1 MYTFKTFTPMR
12 VAHHYAL
19 MGQLWRAGLILVS
32 FSLIP
37 FYTLAQCTPATG
49 VESFENNLGQIAS
62 APGALY
68 GIAECYGFTIAGGFG
83 TSTISSNGE
92 TIELSNPF
100 GIGYFDIG
108 SSDFSAFNLESF
120 VFSRQDESYDGDMII
135 YGLKD
140 GNLVNG
146 AEETVTINGTSSQTV
161 DLSSNSGFQNIEGI
175 RLTFPDRDPTGIFEI
190 HQIEISAPGN
200 GCPENTKGAIENA
213 SGCIECDNYDVGEQF
228 ELDGECYTVV
238 DRAMLETMI
247 ANDEDLTKV
256 CVSKVTDMS
265 DLFFGA
271 DSFNQ
276 DISNWDVSNVTNM
289 AGMFKGAFIFNQN
302 IGNWDVS
309 GVTDMNN
316 MFNFANDFNQDIGD
330 WNVSNVVNMNA
341 MLYENYIFSQDLSGW
356 CVEHIPSEP
365 NNFADFTNL
374 TSAQKP
380 VWGAACTGSCPP
392 NNSGAAFNANG
403 CLECDNYNVGDQF
416 ELDGECYTVVDRTML
431 ETMIANDEDLTKV
444 CVSKVT
450 NMLTLFINQASFDQD
465 ISSWDV
471 SNVTTMAGM
480 FLGASSFDQPIGNW
494 EVSNVTDMFG
504 MFQGASAFDQDI
516 GDWEVS
522 NVTLMNNMFG
532 QASAFDQDIGDWNVA
547 NVTNMQGM
555 FFQASAFNQ
564 DIGGWNV
571 GNVTSMFG
579 MFGEATM
586 FDQDIGGWNVGSVTN
601 MNNMFGGASA
611 FNQDL
616 NDWNVANVTN
626 MAGMFF
632 QASAFN
638 GAIGNWEVGNV
649 TNMAGMFGDASKFN
663 QDIGDWNVASVTDMN
678 GMFGRASD
686 FDQDIGD
693 WKVVNVTNM
702 AGMFFEASS
711 FNQSLNDWKVSGVTN
726 MAGMFA
732 EAITFDGA
740 IGNWD
745 VSAVTNTNNMFQ
757 GASAFNQD
765 IGDWDVKN
773 IANAAGM
780 FFDAAAFNQDLGLWD
795 VSGMT
800 DMTGMFGDTP
810 LFNQDLS
817 NWCVTQFNSEPDG
830 FAINSALTDSN
841 KPDWGT
847 SCNPK
852 VISVSVPSDSTYG
865 LGTVLEFV
873 VNFNRIVI
881 VSGTPQL
888 SISLDGSTVQADY
901 ASGTGTKAL
910 IFTYMVAY
918 GDEDT
923 DGITVTPTLGLN
935 EGTMTGV
942 WGSDAD
948 LALSGVGA
956 TDNVL
961 VDAVPPVA
969 ACLSPIVE
977 LGPNGTYTLQ
987 ESDVFDAIGSSDNGS
1002 IESVDFEGNTYTCDD
1017 TEMQFDVLVT
1027 VEDGGGNT
1035 DQCVA
1040 QVSVKAGE
1048 ALPTPWVSNDIGSP
1062 GESSTFGYDPC
1073 ATDNP
1078 GRGEFAISTVG
1089 YNLIPN
1095 TSDEVGLIWQS
1106 LCGNGGIQAKIE
1118 SVSNGYAGLMI
1129 RESNAPG
1136 AKMVAVYSN
1145 LSSLLRREL
1154 RTVDNGP
1161 RTSNTSWAPFATWLR
1176 LRRNGDYI
1184 RALYRNTNT
1193 GSWQL
1198 FHQVYLPMDECVEM
1212 GLAVFTTD
1220 PNGDASAVFSNVN
1233 TRSQVSSNFSIPDWG
1248 NEVTAVSVCSATIF
1262 PNPASGQ
1269 FTLSFNKPLHVAGT
1283 ATLLNELGQRV
1294 RQFDLYAG
1302 DLEIDGDLSGLPPGL
1317 YLLRTATSDGY
1328 QETLKLL
1335 KQ

>member
-1 MYTFKTFTPMR
+1 M
-12 VAHHYAL
+12 A
-19 MGQLWRAGLILVS
+19 S

-83 TSTISSNGE
+83 TNTISSNGE
-92 TIELSNPF
+92 TIELSNPLD
-100 GIGYFDIG
+100 IGYFDIG
-108 SSDFSAFNLESF
+108 SSDISAFNLESF
-120 VFSRQDESYDGDMII
+120 VFSRQDASYDGDMII

-175 RLTFPDRDPTGIFEI
+175 RLTFPDRTASGIFEI

-213 SGCIECDNYDVGEQF
+213 SGCIECDNYEVGEQF

-256 CVSKVTDMS
+256 CVSKVNDMS

-289 AGMFKGAFIFNQN
+289 AGMFKGAFIFNQD

-341 MLYENYIFSQDLSGW
+341 MFHENYIFSQDLSGW

-416 ELDGECYTVVDRTML
+416 ELDGECYTVVDRAML

-504 MFQGASAFDQDI
+504 MFQGASAF
-516 GDWEVS
+516 
-522 NVTLMNNMFG
+522 
-532 QASAFDQDIGDWNVA
+532 
-547 NVTNMQGM
+547 
-555 FFQASAFNQ
+555 
-564 DIGGWNV
+564 
-571 GNVTSMFG
+571 
-579 MFGEATM
+579 
-586 FDQDIGGWNVGSVTN
+586 
-601 MNNMFGGASA
+601 
-611 FNQDL
+611 
-616 NDWNVANVTN
+616 
-626 MAGMFF
+626 
-632 QASAFN
+632 
-638 GAIGNWEVGNV
+638 
-649 TNMAGMFGDASKFN
+649 
-663 QDIGDWNVASVTDMN
+663 
-678 GMFGRASD
+678 
-686 FDQDIGD
+686 
-693 WKVVNVTNM
+693 
-702 AGMFFEASS
+702 
-711 FNQSLNDWKVSGVTN
+711 
-726 MAGMFA
+726 
-732 EAITFDGA
+732 
-740 IGNWD
+740 
-745 VSAVTNTNNMFQ
+745 
-757 GASAFNQD
+757 NQD

-817 NWCVTQFNSEPDG
+817 NWCVTQFNSEPNG

-852 VISVSVPSDSTYG
+852 VISVSVPADSTYG

-901 ASGTGTKAL
+901 TSGTGTKAL
-910 IFTYMVAY
+910 SFTYMVAS

-923 DGITVTPTLGLN
+923 DGITITPTLGLN
-935 EGTMTGV
+935 EGTMKGV
-942 WGSDAD
+942 WDSDAD

-956 TDNVL
+956 TGNVL

-969 ACLSPIVE
+969 ACLHSTVE
-977 LGPNGTYTLQ
+977 LGPNGIYTLQ

-1002 IESVDFEGNTYTCDD
+1002 IESVEFEGNTYTCDD
-1017 TEMQFDVLVT
+1017 AEMQFDVLVT
-1027 VEDGGGNT
+1027 VGDGGGNT

-1040 QVSVKAGE
+1040 QVSVKVGE

-1062 GESSTFGYDPC
+1062 GESSTFSYDPC

-1118 SVSNGYAGLMI
+1118 SVNNGYAGLMI

-1161 RTSNTSWAPFATWLR
+1161 RTSTTSFAPFATWLR
-1176 LRRNGDYI
+1176 LRRQGDYI
-1184 RALYRNTNT
+1184 RALYRSTDT
-1193 GSWQL
+1193 GNWQL

-1220 PNGDASAVFSNVN
+1220 PNGDADAAFSNVD
-1233 TRSQVSSNFSIPDWG
+1233 TRSLGSSNFFIPDWG
-1248 NEVTAVSVCSATIF
+1248 NEVTAVSVRHAMIS

-1269 FTLSFNKPLHVAGT
+1269 FTLTFSKPLMAIGT
-1283 ATLLNELGQRV
+1283 ATLLNELGQQV
-1294 RQFDLYAG
+1294 RQFDLYSG
-1302 DLEIDGDLSGLPPGL
+1302 DLEIDGSLIGLPPGL
-1317 YLLRTATSDGY
+1317 YFLQAATSDGY